1 MPVEFAWSHLPG
13 SQWLTM
19 AHRDGSMN
27 SNGHMPNLCLI
38 QSDVSNR
45 AAHHTTVLWLPR
57 CTVHHNRRESVH
69 LLPLPWKVQR
79 NFPKSSAL
87 AVSAT
92 PQVATTHVLGC
103 QATKPMMT
111 AFTKM
116 MRPMKESKKDEEIN
130 SCMLRRCLSSLG
142 EVRPGVV
149 LVVLQHLR
157 VYV

>member
-1 MPVEFAWSHLPG
+1 MYPTV
-13 SQWLTM
+13 Q
-19 AHRDGSMN
+19 
-27 SNGHMPNLCLI
+27 
-38 QSDVSNR
+38 
-45 AAHHTTVLWLPR
+45 HTTPPFHGCQDAQFITTEGNLYTYFRFLGR
-57 CTVHHNRRESVH
+57 FRE
-69 LLPLPWKVQR
+69 

-87 AVSAT
+87 ALQSAT

-157 VYV
+157 VYVRNH

>member
-1 MPVEFAWSHLPG
+1 MAAKMHSSSQPKGICTLTSASLEG
-13 SQWLTM
+13 SEKK
-19 AHRDGSMN
+19 N
-27 SNGHMPNLCLI
+27 
-38 QSDVSNR
+38 
-45 AAHHTTVLWLPR
+45 
-57 CTVHHNRRESVH
+57 
-69 LLPLPWKVQR
+69 
-79 NFPKSSAL
+79 PKSSAL
-87 AVSAT
+87 ALQSAT

-149 LVVLQHLR
+149 LVVLKHLR